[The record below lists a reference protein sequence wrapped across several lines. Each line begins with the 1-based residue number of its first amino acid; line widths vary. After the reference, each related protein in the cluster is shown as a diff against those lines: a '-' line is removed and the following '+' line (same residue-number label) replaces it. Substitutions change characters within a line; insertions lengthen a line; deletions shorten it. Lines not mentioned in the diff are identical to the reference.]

1 MDMLECIRGRC
12 SVRSYSDTDVEDDAL
27 GQVLEA
33 ARLAPSASNR
43 QPWKFVVV
51 RDSRLR
57 RRISD
62 AAGGQRFLAAAPVA
76 IAACATSTDHIMPC
90 GHPSHLVDLAI
101 TIDHMT
107 LAARALGLGTCWIGA
122 FDQQAVKNLL
132 GVPDEATVVALLAL
146 GHPTLWPTARSRKP
160 LEEIVCYERWNA

>member
-1 MDMLECIRGRC
+1 MDVLECIKERC
-12 SVRSYSDTDVEDDAL
+12 SVRSYSDRDVEENAL

-33 ARLAPSASNR
+33 VRLAPSASNR

-57 RRISD
+57 RRLSD
-62 AAGGQRFLAAAPVA
+62 AAGGQRFLAAVPVV

-101 TIDHMT
+101 AIDHMT

-122 FDQQAVKNLL
+122 FDQQAVKDLL
-132 GVPDEATVVALLAL
+132 AIPDDASVVELLAL
-146 GHPTLWPTARSRKP
+146 GYPTAWPTAKSRRP
-160 LEEIVCYERWNA
+160 LEDIVCYERWNA